1 MNLLAHAYLSFDQP
15 QILLGNMISDYV
27 KGKKQFDYPAGIQK
41 GITLHRAIDEF
52 TDHHA
57 ATKEAKQYF
66 QADYKLYAGAFIDI
80 VYDHFLANDRNEF
93 ENEVILNIF
102 SHSTCKTLQENISLL
117 PDKFSKLLPH
127 MQSQNW
133 LYNYRFKEGIEKS
146 FDGLVHRA
154 AYLSESSIAYTIF
167 NEEYKNLQQC
177 YAAFFPSLKSFAIRT
192 LNGLNNS

>member
-154 AYLSESSIAYTIF
+154 AYLSESTIAYTIF
-167 NEEYKNLQQC
+167 NEQYKNLQQC

>member
-15 QILLGNMISDYV
+15 QILVGNMISDYV

-154 AYLSESSIAYTIF
+154 AYLSESTIAYTIF
-167 NEEYKNLQQC
+167 NEQYKNLQQC

>member
-15 QILLGNMISDYV
+15 QILVGNMISDYV

-102 SHSTCKTLQENISLL
+102 SHSTCKTLQENNSFL

-154 AYLSESSIAYTIF
+154 AYLSESAIAYTIF
-167 NEEYKNLQQC
+167 NEQYKNLQQC

-192 LNGLNNS
+192 LNRLNNS

>member
-15 QILLGNMISDYV
+15 QILVGNMISDYV

-102 SHSTCKTLQENISLL
+102 SHSTCKTLQENNSLL
-117 PDKFSKLLPH
+117 PDKFSKMLPH

-154 AYLSESSIAYTIF
+154 AYLTESSIAYTIF